1 METKGSKRGSRR
13 SRLSVIGVAM
23 VMVIGGGVTA
33 TAAASSGDSD
43 PSPSIPKTQLPANIN
58 PDKAPVTD
66 PSKISPEVAVPIS
79 VQQQAAQ
86 ARTWAAQEPNTRLVC
101 FRPDGSVAGMADLDR
116 VDPSRPLTASAAA
129 DFCNRAAPGSHP

>member
-1 METKGSKRGSRR
+1 MVTKGSTRGSLR
-13 SRLSVIGVAM
+13 SHLFVIGAAM
-23 VMVIGGGVTA
+23 VIVIGGGVTA

-79 VQQQAAQ
+79 VQQQVIQ
-86 ARTWAAQEPNTRLVC
+86 ARTWAAQEPNSRLVC
-101 FRPDGSVAGMADLDR
+101 FRADGSVAGMADLDR
-116 VDPSRPLTASAAA
+116 VDPSSPLTGNAAV